1 DDEVK
6 KLKEQLALQQ
16 KEIEKLQE
24 AVEQQKQLL
33 LQAMQVRQP
42 RPTNQTPSVMQEAS
56 AGSAVSESP
65 NLGQVASLSLV
76 LPAAKGVTAT
86 EVIPSPGPGS
96 PPAAPDQMQGYVQK
110 VDSMSKT
117 LDALGKGLLGFKL
130 SGDVRLR
137 SDAIIRSSN
146 TVAGPAQNVRE
157 RYRVRVN
164 VDKALG
170 DKVDTHVQLGSG
182 TFNNPLTLDTDF
194 AGNNTRGAVCLT

>member
-182 TFNNPLTLDTDF
+182 TFNNSLTLDTDF